1 MRTRY
6 EVYLDGTPLS
16 AVDSAIHVT
25 DVEECA
31 PEETLRTAARLG
43 SSGTQLLSRRR
54 ESLSVRV
61 SFMIREYDPA
71 RRKAVLGE
79 VLVWAAGVCLTLED
93 RPGQRLQVIC
103 TTPPALQSAL
113 RWTDTLQL
121 VFTAYAFPF
130 WESEAPTVAR
140 ASGSSGSVLLRP
152 AGTAENCVLQARLV
166 NRGSGPL
173 TCAAIAAGGQ
183 RIAFEGMGIAPG
195 GSLSMLLEGGL
206 LMLPAAHRTPDSADE
221 IRLPQRCASTVN
233 FSADQHVEAEFLV
246 RGVWL

>member
-6 EVYLDGTPLS
+6 EVFLDGTPLS
-16 AVDSAIHVT
+16 AVDPAIHVT

-31 PEETLRTAARLG
+31 PEEALRTAARLG
-43 SSGTQLLSRRR
+43 GSGMQLLSRRR

-79 VLVWAAGVCLTLED
+79 VLAWAAGACLTLED
-93 RPGQRLQVIC
+93 RPGQRLRVVC

-113 RWTDTLQL
+113 RWTDELQM

-130 WESEAPTVAR
+130 WESEAPVTAR
-140 ASGSSGSVLLRP
+140 ATGGSGSVLLRP
-152 AGTAENCVLQARLV
+152 AGTAESCVLQARLV
-166 NRGSGPL
+166 NRGSGAL
-173 TCAAIAAGGQ
+173 TCATISAGGQ
-183 RIAFEGMGIAPG
+183 RMAFEGMQIAPG
-195 GSLSMLLEGGL
+195 ESLTMLLRGGL
-206 LMLPAAHRTPDSADE
+206 LTLPVAFRTPDSADE
-221 IRLPQRCASTVN
+221 IRLPQRQSSTVT
-233 FSADQHVEAEFLV
+233 FTADQSVEAEFFV

>member
-1 MRTRY
+1 M
-6 EVYLDGTPLS
+6 
-16 AVDSAIHVT
+16 
-25 DVEECA
+25 
-31 PEETLRTAARLG
+31 
-43 SSGTQLLSRRR
+43 
-54 ESLSVRV
+54 
-61 SFMIREYDPA
+61 
-71 RRKAVLGE
+71 
-79 VLVWAAGVCLTLED
+79 
-93 RPGQRLQVIC
+93 IC

-140 ASGSSGSVLLRP
+140 ASGSSGSVLLLP
-152 AGTAENCVLQARLV
+152 AGTAESCVLQARLV
-166 NRGSGPL
+166 NRGSNPL

-183 RIAFEGMGIAPG
+183 RIAFEGMEIVPG

-221 IRLPQRCASTVN
+221 IRLPQRSASTVT
-233 FSADQHVEAEFLV
+233 FSADQRVEAEFLV